1 MPKLNASSNQTA
13 VPTDITNAELKLIGR
28 VRLPHQV
35 AKSEAEVRQWALTR
49 KLTQEPTRELIKLRD
64 PERASFNRASDFIAA
79 ERKRLGIAA
88 EPFLEANPFRS
99 KLWSPRGV
107 SGVAYVGERF
117 YIRYPA
123 SEARNEDQDLVDAL
137 HVHELTHATGVI
149 SLARTALET
158 QPFRVARSGWTIIA
172 PDSRIFFRALEEYTA
187 ATVESRALLAK
198 GFVLERQPSYLAQQS
213 ASSYQILPKNPDIA
227 EQLRVLDQVITKHS
241 VTAGG
246 ASVDDSYHLA
256 RQRFPRISHQGG
268 YSKLV
273 KLLDQL
279 ADELYPEHPDCAR
292 AERFQDDCIRVQ
304 AGAGFALVTSRIQTL
319 LGAQS
324 LKFLATFGQY
334 QDRVFSRS
342 PELEF
347 LRVFVRAGAC
357 TPDLRETLRYDVCKL
372 HAELLDRASKP
383 IPERDA
389 REQIAS
395 CVRLAAEL
403 FKAKQPLQA
412 IDMLSTENRPKQVL
426 LREDVEIL
434 LASIA
439 KYPEDRY
446 RTVLAHLVFHG
457 LTNRENIER
466 IENKLWQIACRECRK
481 LQSGQFDPDLC
492 ALERLPIRL
501 INRLE
506 PEQRIGGLLKVLPD
520 LRTHQE
526 LDFWYYCAKLLEI
539 EVDGNLMEK
548 LNEQRRL
555 AREARRSVRPP
566 AMGAD

>member
-1 MPKLNASSNQTA
+1 MPILNTSSNIATVSA
-13 VPTDITNAELKLIGR
+13 DITNAELQSIGR
-28 VRLPHQV
+28 VRLPYQV
-35 AKSEAEVRQWALTR
+35 AALGAEVQKWAATR
-49 KLTQEPTRELIKLRD
+49 ELTQEPTRELIKPRD
-64 PERASFNRASDFIAA
+64 PERESFNRAADFVSA
-79 ERKRLGIAA
+79 ERKRLGITA

-99 KLWSPRGV
+99 KLWSPLGV

-123 SEARNEDQDLVDAL
+123 GEARNEDQDLVDAL

-149 SLARTALET
+149 SLARTALKT
-158 QPFRVARSGWTIIA
+158 RPFRVARSGWMIIA
-172 PDSRIFFRALEEYTA
+172 RDSRMFFRALEEYTA
-187 ATVESRALLAK
+187 ATIESRVLLAK
-198 GFVLERQPSYLAQQS
+198 GFVLERQPRHLGKQS
-213 ASSYQILPKNPDIA
+213 AGSHQTLPRDPDIA
-227 EQLRVLDQVITKHS
+227 EQLKTLDRVITKHS
-241 VTAGG
+241 VTAGVS
-246 ASVDDSYHLA
+246 AVDDSYRLA
-256 RQRFPRISHQGG
+256 RHRFPRISHEGG
-268 YSKLV
+268 YSRLV
-273 KLLDQL
+273 RLLDQL
-279 ADELYPEHPDCAR
+279 ADELYPEFPDCAR

-319 LGAQS
+319 LGARS

-357 TPDLRETLRYDVCKL
+357 APDVREAVRYDVCKL
-372 HAELLDRASKP
+372 HAELLARASRP
-383 IPERDA
+383 IPECDA
-389 REQIAS
+389 KEQ
-395 CVRLAAEL
+395 LAGCIRSAAVL
-403 FKAKQPLQA
+403 FKAAQPLQA
-412 IDMLSTENRPKQVL
+412 IDVLSTEIRPKHAL

-457 LTNRENIER
+457 LTNRESVEK
-466 IENKLWQIACRECRK
+466 IENKLQQIAHRECGK
-481 LQSGQFDPDLC
+481 LQRGIFDPDLR
-492 ALERLPIRL
+492 ALEKLPLRV
-501 INRLE
+501 INRLK
-506 PEQRIGGLLKVLPD
+506 PEQRMAGLLKVLPE
-520 LRTHQE
+520 LKTHEE
-526 LDFWYYCAKLLEI
+526 LDLWYYCTKLLEV
-539 EVDGNLMEK
+539 EVDDGLMEK